1 LADSGRVVRRTE
13 TIHKLRFDVV
23 SKERNIQ
30 ASVLSAEG
38 NLAMMERL
46 LDEIAD
52 TERIQPLA
60 TVIVHLEKYN
70 YAWNERYL
78 ATTTLGQ
85 KYDGTSAGSGGANFF
100 FHDDKNRIF
109 VGSLKDL
116 SVSGQLIP

>member
-1 LADSGRVVRRTE
+1 
-13 TIHKLRFDVV
+13 
-23 SKERNIQ
+23 
-30 ASVLSAEG
+30 
-38 NLAMMERL
+38 MMECL
-46 LDEIAD
+46 LDEITD
-52 TERIQPLA
+52 TERIQPLVK
-60 TVIVHLEKYN
+60 VIAHLEKHN

>member
-1 LADSGRVVRRTE
+1 
-13 TIHKLRFDVV
+13 
-23 SKERNIQ
+23 
-30 ASVLSAEG
+30 
-38 NLAMMERL
+38 L
-46 LDEIAD
+46 LDEITD

-60 TVIVHLEKYN
+60 EVIVHLQKHN
-70 YAWNERYL
+70 YAWYERYCYL

-100 FHDDKNRIF
+100 FHSDKNRIF

>member
-38 NLAMMERL
+38 DLAMMERL
-46 LDEIAD
+46 LDEITD
-52 TERIQPLA
+52 TERIQPLVK
-60 TVIVHLEKYN
+60 VIVHLEKLN
-70 YAWNERYL
+70 YARNERYWRQ
-78 ATTTLGQ
+78 TPPGQ
-85 KYDGTSAGSGGANFF
+85 KYDGMFAGSGGANFF
-100 FHDDKNRIF
+100 FQDDKNRIF
-109 VGSLKDL
+109 RGSLKDL